1 MLNPAAILVVED
13 DVSTQGLLV
22 AVVKHLGLTAATAG
36 DGRAALAMIADD
48 PPAAIIL
55 DLIMPEMD
63 GFEVL
68 RQLKRDQPALLAR
81 TIVVSAAAI
90 RNVRDVP
97 DLDQVWKFF
106 RKPLDVDQ
114 LGEAILG
121 CVGQSSKK
129 PGRDGAY
136 ETPPRP

>member
-1 MLNPAAILVVED
+1 MPNVAAVLVVED

-22 AVVKHLGLTAATAG
+22 AVIKHLGLQAKAAG
-36 DGRAALAMIADD
+36 DGRAALSMIADEK
-48 PPAAIIL
+48 PSVIVL

-68 RQLKRDQPALLAR
+68 RYFKRHWPDLLLR
-81 TIVVSAAAI
+81 TIVVTAAAI
-90 RNVRDVP
+90 RNVGEVP

-114 LGEAILG
+114 FGASVLG
-121 CVGQSSKK
+121 CAGQSSKK
-129 PGRDGAY
+129 AGRDSAY